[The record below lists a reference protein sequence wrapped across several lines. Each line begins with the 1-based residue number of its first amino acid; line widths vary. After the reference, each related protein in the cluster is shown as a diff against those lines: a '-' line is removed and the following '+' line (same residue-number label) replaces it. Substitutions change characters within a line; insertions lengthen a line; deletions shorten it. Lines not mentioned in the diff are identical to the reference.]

1 MAMTNIR
8 INLQV
13 HSRRYIALALILVS
27 IFAAMTITSESN
39 RTVHVWASRHTLVPG
54 EILTSNDLQVSK
66 VLLPENSARYIDAS
80 AKIQSS
86 FVVRTVGSGELI
98 PVAALTRSEQTSQLR
113 GVPLAINRN
122 DVPAD
127 LIVGESINI
136 YSLPMKNQSNS
147 VAPVVE
153 IAHGVSVA
161 SIDNASKSLGG
172 SIGIVVR
179 LSEVNVSALLTADAL
194 NRLVAVRNVQ

>member
-1 MAMTNIR
+1 M
-8 INLQV
+8 
-13 HSRRYIALALILVS
+13 
-27 IFAAMTITSESN
+27 
-39 RTVHVWASRHTLVPG
+39 
-54 EILTSNDLQVSK
+54 
-66 VLLPENSARYIDAS
+66 PENSARYIDAS

-98 PVAALTRSEQTSQLR
+98 PVAALTRSEQSSQLR

-122 DVPAD
+122 DLPAD

-136 YSLPMKNQSNS
+136 YSLPMKNQSTS

-172 SIGIVVR
+172 SIGIVVL